1 MGTDL
6 YWIADGGNWE
16 DGGHWSLTDNGE
28 NTGAHVPTYEDNVFF
43 TTSSFQSDNQTVT
56 VSSGSFNTG
65 IITSG
70 CKNFTLN
77 IVDTLTCNYEWTLDN
92 NSIINGR
99 FKLNNVATYNG
110 NGVIE
115 ELYCMPYVTIK
126 GSNTITNLIL
136 DTDNNTSASFYFG
149 WHTNQTVQT
158 FNILNTS
165 VDSQAHI
172 CLLPL
177 LSVTI
182 SHSPGS
188 VTTYGEPVTLTWSTT
203 GADMC
208 SIDNDVGVVA
218 LSGSTIVYPM
228 TGTTY
233 TITASGYGLTAT
245 ASTTMYALAS
255 TYNDSSVRYTSI
267 VPVSGSYYIIPP
279 TFSGLSEYTF
289 DTDLPKPLT
298 ISNVAPVSIYYTLDG
313 STPTNTSSLY
323 SAPISILPEYYTGSG
338 IPTLVVKAVGYDST
352 AGDYSAVSTSI
363 TYKKV
368 PFGIAIIVN
377 RTDTLI
383 EAIVSEQQGSLVT
396 TAMPVSG
403 SYDEIVIVQETYTEE
418 VIVTTAMPVSGSY
431 DEVVIVQEDYTDDPV
446 SMSVL
451 PISGAY
457 WRVIV
462 EG

>member
-6 YWIADGGNWE
+6 YWIADGGNWD

-28 NTGAHVPTYEDNVFF
+28 STGAHVPTFEDNVFF
-43 TTSSFQSDNQTVT
+43 TASSFQSENQV
-56 VSSGSFNTG
+56 VAVPSGSFNTG

-77 IVDTLTCNYEWTLDN
+77 IIDTLTCNYEWTLDN

-99 FKLNNVATYNG
+99 FKLNNAATYNG

-149 WHTNQTVQT
+149 LHTNQTVQT

-182 SHSPGS
+182 NHSPGS
-188 VTTYGEPVTLTWSTT
+188 VTTYGQPVTLTWSTT

-208 SIDNDVGVVA
+208 SIDNGVGVVA
-218 LSGSTIVYPM
+218 ISGSTIVYPM

-245 ASTTMYALAS
+245 ASTSMYSLAS
-255 TYNDSSVRYTSI
+255 TYSDMGIICLSS
-267 VPVSGSYYIIPP
+267 PVSGSYAIPSP
-279 TFSGLSEYTF
+279 TFSGLVEYVF
-289 DTDLPKPLT
+289 ETDLPKPLT
-298 ISNVAPVSIYYTLDG
+298 ISDVAPVSIYYTLDG
-313 STPTNTSSLY
+313 STPTSASSLY
-323 SAPISILPEYYTGSG
+323 SAPISILSEYYTGSG
-338 IPTLVVKAVGYDST
+338 IPTLIVKAVGYDSSI
-352 AGDYSAVSTSI
+352 GDYSAVATSI
-363 TYKKV
+363 TYKKISI
-368 PFGIAIIVN
+368 GDTIVLPN
-377 RTDTLI
+377 TDPQ
-383 EAIVSEQQGSLVT
+383 EAISSDLPIIT

-403 SYDEIVIVQETYTEE
+403 AYT
-418 VIVTTAMPVSGSY
+418 
-431 DEVVIVQEDYTDDPV
+431 EVVIVQDTAYTEDVPIVTTAEPV
-446 SMSVL
+446 SGAYTEVVIEQEIYTETE
-451 PISGAY
+451 PIVTTAEPVSGAY
-457 WRVIV
+457 WQVIV
-462 EG
+462 DG

>member
-28 NTGAHVPTYEDNVFF
+28 STGAHVPTYEDNVFF
-43 TTSSFQSDNQTVT
+43 TASSFQSEDQVVT

-70 CKNFTLN
+70 CRNFTLN
-77 IVDTLTCNYEWTLDN
+77 IVDTLTCNYEWTLNN

-99 FKLNNVATYNG
+99 FKLNNVAVLNG

-149 WHTNQTVQT
+149 LHTNQTVQT
-158 FNILNTS
+158 FNIVNTS
-165 VDSQAHI
+165 VDSQAYI

-182 SHSPGS
+182 SHTPGS
-188 VTTYGEPVTLTWSTT
+188 VTAYGEPVTLTWSTT

-218 LSGSTIVYPM
+218 ISGSTIVYPM

-245 ASTTMYALAS
+245 ASTSMYALNS
-255 TYNDSSVRYTSI
+255 EYSDMGIICLSS
-267 VPVSGSYYIIPP
+267 PVSGTYYIPAP

-289 DTDLPKPLT
+289 ESDLPKSLT
-298 ISNVAPVSIYYTLDG
+298 ITAIGAAPIYYTLDG
-313 STPTNTSSLY
+313 SIPTNASTLY
-323 SAPISILPEYYTGSG
+323 STPISISASNYTGEG
-338 IPTLVVKAVGYDST
+338 TQTLIVKAVGFDGDSY
-352 AGDYSAVSTSI
+352 GLVGTSI
-363 TYKKV
+363 TYKKILM
-368 PFGIAIIVN
+368 GTAIIIP
-377 RTDTLI
+377 DTEPQEMLSSDLPI
-383 EAIVSEQQGSLVT
+383 VT
-396 TAMPVSG
+396 TAMPISGAYTEVSIDNG
-403 SYDEIVIVQETYTEE
+403 TYTED
-418 VIVTTAMPVSGSY
+418 VPIVTTAMPVSGAY
-431 DEVVIVQEDYTDDPV
+431 TEVVIEQETYTEDVPIVTTAMPV
-446 SMSVL
+446 
-451 PISGAY
+451 SGAY
-457 WRVIV
+457 WKVIV